1 MLSKE
6 EQDNMRARAAAIKE
20 YTAALEKNNKVASQ
34 IESLKKEKENI
45 KAGQVGRRQAESTV
59 KDVEPRLNRLK
70 YAGGPL
76 VLSKEA

>member
-20 YTAALEKNNKVASQ
+20 YTAALEKNNKTASQ
-34 IESLKKEKENI
+34 IKSLKKEKEDI

-70 YAGGPL
+70 NAGGPL